1 MKSCYVEY
9 EMENMTCLVGWE
21 LAWELDVQDKGGGY
35 GMKHD
40 YDGEIGVIPWVSW
53 GDLMVVCSVYI
64 KVWIQV
70 RTASRN
76 SNGSVSLK

>member
-1 MKSCYVEY
+1 MKPCYVEY

-40 YDGEIGVIPWVSW
+40 YDGEIGVIPWVLW
-53 GDLMVVCSVYI
+53 GDSMVACD
-64 KVWIQV
+64 
-70 RTASRN
+70 RRN
-76 SNGSVSLK
+76 SMSLVGRLYGGV